1 MQPLQ
6 RQPITNHITMNF
18 YSLILAF
25 TTFAGVALSLWGWR
39 TLQTSRAIER
49 WPRTTGIIEVSDP
62 SSEINDLLPD
72 IVFSYQVKGK
82 DYRKHFE
89 FPEGTHP
96 LPEFAKAYND
106 KYPVGAAVE
115 VFHNPEK
122 PEIATLE
129 PGAQGDWMILAM
141 GIALTLVGALS
152 LSLG

>member
-1 MQPLQ
+1 
-6 RQPITNHITMNF
+6 MNL

-25 TTFAGVALSLWGWR
+25 TTLAGIGLSLWGWGIIQKSKAVR
-39 TLQTSRAIER
+39 EWPQTS
-49 WPRTTGIIEVSDP
+49 GIIEVSDP
-62 SSEINDLLPD
+62 TSEANDLLPD
-72 IVFSYQVKGK
+72 IVFSYQVNNK

-96 LPEFAKAYND
+96 LPEFAKAYNE
-106 KYPVGAAVE
+106 KYPVGATVL

-141 GIALTLVGALS
+141 GIALTIVGALS
-152 LSLG
+152 LLLS